1 MKTYEKI
8 LCLLQTEMEVPQ
20 ILGWYHILWIGI
32 VAACLVTLFLLR
44 KKYNEKQVKC
54 VMAIYGIGAFLLELT
69 KQIIWA
75 FNYDAVTGVVT
86 WDYEWYAA
94 PFKLC
99 TTPIDIAIAV
109 LFIKPGKLRHALLS
123 FMAYFT
129 ILGSLATILYPSNV
143 FTSMIEVNIHTMY
156 LHMGS
161 LIVSIYL
168 MMVGEVKATKQSYM
182 AGVITF
188 LSFAAVAN
196 ILNIVIYHSGVL
208 NGESFNM
215 FYISP
220 YFISSLPVFDTI
232 QQSVPYVVYLL
243 AYLVGLSL
251 GGLLIFGIHRLCTRK
266 RVAA

>member
-8 LCLLQTEMEVPQ
+8 LCLLQTEMETPE

-32 VAACLVTLFLLR
+32 VVACLVTLFLLR
-44 KKYNEKQVKC
+44 KRYNEKQLKW

-69 KQIIWA
+69 KQVIWA

-94 PFKLC
+94 PFQLC
-99 TTPIDIAIAV
+99 TTPIFISLAV
-109 LFIKPGKLRHALLS
+109 LFMKPGKMRNALLA

-129 ILGSLATILYPSNV
+129 ILGSLATIIYPSNC
-143 FTSMIEVNIHTMY
+143 FTSMIEVNIHTMW

-161 LIVSIYL
+161 LVVSIYL
-168 MMVGEVKATKQSYM
+168 MMVGEVKPNKQSFIS
-182 AGVITF
+182 ALITF
-188 LSFAAVAN
+188 LAFAAVAN
-196 ILNIVIYHSGVL
+196 TLNIVIYHSGVL

-220 YFISSLPVFDTI
+220 YFIKTI
-232 QQSVPYVVYLL
+232 
-243 AYLVGLSL
+243 
-251 GGLLIFGIHRLCTRK
+251 
-266 RVAA
+266 